1 MYLGEICLL
10 TQNVPR
16 LAGFYRTLLQAEGN
30 NADEAWQAVVQG
42 EPMLTVMHSEELPP
56 NAPQR
61 AVLAFTVEDMEAA
74 CAHVLAMGAKV
85 LQPPMRQPWGTVNM
99 ILEDPDG
106 NRVYLRQFAGAKEEE
121 PT

>member
-16 LAGFYRTLLQAEGN
+16 LAGFYRTLLQAEGG
-30 NADEAWQAVVQG
+30 NADEEWQAVVQG
-42 EPMLTVMHSEELPP
+42 EPMLTVMRSEALPAH
-56 NAPQR
+56 APQR

-74 CAHVLAMGAKV
+74 FAHVRSMGPKV

-121 PT
+121 PS